1 MEIFLQVEQAVKL
14 YGDISL
20 FKNVSFT
27 VNKGDKVAL
36 VARNGTGKTTLLNIL
51 AGKDGFDSGKFNI
64 NKDIRVSYL
73 PQDPQFIGGMTIFD
87 TVYGAPGKR
96 MEVVR
101 NYEDALVSGDQ
112 NKIEKAM
119 AAMDFHQ
126 TWDLDSKIH
135 QVLGILNLN
144 DANQKTDTLSG
155 GQIKRLALA
164 VALLNDPDFLIL
176 DEPTNHLDLEMIEW
190 LEEYLNKPGVTV
202 LMVTHDRY
210 FLDRICNQIIEID
223 EGLSYSYKG
232 NYRLFLEK
240 REERIT
246 NKAQVTDK
254 ARNLLH
260 RELDWMR
267 RMPKAR
273 TTKAKYRIDAFYDLK
288 EKAEYKR
295 SNTDFEINT
304 HTSRLGQKILK
315 LNQISKRFDNT
326 IILDEFSYTF
336 SRGEK
341 LGIIGDN
348 GVGKSTFLNIIMG
361 LVIPDQGSLEHGET
375 VIYGYY
381 KQEGMKFKE
390 GQKVLD
396 IIQEIAEVVTLGDGK
411 QIPASQ
417 FLNRFLFPPELQHV
431 QVERLS
437 GGERRRLYLLTVLM
451 RNPNF
456 LILDE
461 PTNDFDI
468 ITLNILEEYLKSF
481 NGCLILVSHDR
492 FFMDKIVD
500 HLFVFEGKGMVFDFP
515 GNYSDFKASGKTQQL
530 QTNKKEVLSELP
542 ETEIK
547 NPPSITA
554 SKRKLSFK
562 EKREFESISQ
572 EITMLENEKSELET
586 QLSSGTLNTDDL
598 IVKSGRISEIITL
611 LDQKTERW
619 FELSE
624 DM

>member
-1 MEIFLQVEQAVKL
+1 MEIFLQVEQAEKL
-14 YGDISL
+14 YGDIVL
-20 FKNVSFT
+20 FKNVSFA

-51 AGKDGFDSGKFNI
+51 AGKDGFDSGKYNI
-64 NKDIRVSYL
+64 KKDIRISYL
-73 PQDPQFIGGMTIFD
+73 SQDPTFADGLTIFD
-87 TVYGAPGKR
+87 AVYGAPGKR

-101 NYEDALVSGDQ
+101 NYEDSLKTGIQSRVES
-112 NKIEKAM
+112 AM

-135 QVLGILNLN
+135 QILGILNLKN
-144 DANQKTDTLSG
+144 ADQKTDTLSG

-190 LEEYLNKPGVTV
+190 LEEYLNKPGITV

-223 EGLSYSYKG
+223 EGQSYSYKG
-232 NYRLFLEK
+232 NYQQFLEK
-240 REERIT
+240 REERIS
-246 NKAQVTDK
+246 NKALVTDK
-254 ARNLLH
+254 AKNLLR
-260 RELDWMR
+260 RELDWIR

-273 TTKAKYRIDAFYDLK
+273 STKAKYRIDAFYELK
-288 EKAEYKR
+288 EKSEYQR
-295 SNTDFEINT
+295 SDSDFEINT
-304 HTSRLGQKILK
+304 QTTRLGKKILK
-315 LNQISKRFDNT
+315 LNQVSKRFDQT
-326 IILDEFSYTF
+326 IILDQFSYAF
-336 SRGEK
+336 SKGEK

-348 GVGKSTFLNIIMG
+348 GVGKTTFLNIIMG
-361 LVIPDQGSLEHGET
+361 QVNPDQGSLEHGET
-375 VIYGYY
+375 VVYGYY
-381 KQEGMKFKE
+381 RQEGLRFKE

-396 IIQEIAEVVTLGDGK
+396 IIQEIAEVVALEDGK

-417 FLNRFLFPPELQHV
+417 FLTRFLFPPELQHV

-437 GGERRRLYLLTVLM
+437 GGEKRRLYLLTVLM

-468 ITLNILEEYLKSF
+468 ITLNILEDYLKSF

-500 HLFVFEGKGMVFDFP
+500 HLFVFEGDGAVYDFP
-515 GNYSDFKASGKTQQL
+515 GNYSDFKASIK
-530 QTNKKEVLSELP
+530 S
-542 ETEIK
+542 IK
-547 NPPSITA
+547 NPKKDIPTVSLPQAKDKQITA
-554 SKRKLSFK
+554 AGKRKLSFK
-562 EKREFESISQ
+562 EKREFETLST
-572 EITMLENEKSELET
+572 EIESLENEKSELEK
-586 QLSSGTLNTDDL
+586 QLSSGTLSTNEL
-598 IVKSGRISEIITL
+598 IEKSSRISEIIRL
-611 LDQKTERW
+611 LDQKTGRW

-624 DM
+624 EV